1 MKLFKRNKALAALR
15 GRVEDQMVALWNRN
29 QLIAD
34 QDHEIDRL
42 RKELRSVQT
51 SNADLIAQST
61 ELREEMQTLRK
72 AIAQQGVAYAETQ
85 AQLEAVAVER
95 DYWQGRAANP

>member
-1 MKLFKRNKALAALR
+1 MKLFKRNKTLAALR

-34 QDHEIDRL
+34 QDDEITRL

-51 SNADLIAQST
+51 SNAELIEQCT
-61 ELREEMQTLRK
+61 ELRGENRTL
-72 AIAQQGVAYAETQ
+72 QQDITRLIGERDACAR
-85 AQLEAVAVER
+85 ER
-95 DYWQGRAANP
+95 DYWQGKAANP

>member
-1 MKLFKRNKALAALR
+1 MKLFKRNKTLTALR
-15 GRVEDQMVALWNRN
+15 GRVEDQMMALWNRN

-51 SNADLIAQST
+51 SNAELIEQCT
-61 ELREEMQTLRK
+61 LLRGENRTLQQDITRLRDELHDVSWQ
-72 AIAQQGVAYAETQ
+72 
-85 AQLEAVAVER
+85 R
-95 DYWQGRAANP
+95 DFWQGRAANP